1 MRFLAIHLV
10 KTASAEVE
18 NGIGQSV
25 DAGKTGERTMKKNQ
39 PDNLSTL
46 LKEWQPEP
54 MAAGRIRAGV
64 WSRIEMA
71 AENPMMDLLARIASW
86 FERPVI
92 TTGVLAV
99 ALIVGITFGS
109 ATASQ
114 VQTESYLQSLV
125 AFRH

>member
-1 MRFLAIHLV
+1 MRLLAIHLV
-10 KTASAEVE
+10 KTPSAEAE

-25 DAGKTGERTMKKNQ
+25 DADKTGERTMKNNQ
-39 PDNLSTL
+39 PDNLSNL

-71 AENPMMDLLARIASW
+71 AENPMMGMAARIASW
-86 FERPVI
+86 FERPVF
-92 TTGVLAV
+92 TAGVVAV
-99 ALIVGITFGS
+99 ALVVGITFGS